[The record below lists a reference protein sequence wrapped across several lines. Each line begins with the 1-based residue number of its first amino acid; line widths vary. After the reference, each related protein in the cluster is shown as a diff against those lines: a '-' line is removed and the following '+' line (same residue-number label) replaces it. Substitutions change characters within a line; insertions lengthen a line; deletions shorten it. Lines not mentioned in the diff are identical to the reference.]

1 MMTTSQ
7 RPMSTVLFCVLL
19 TVATSGCTSISRRET
34 VSPHCFTN
42 GLYGGPRSEQ
52 EPINLVRLRQD
63 PPAVY
68 MLGPG
73 DTLGIYVEGVLGSR
87 DEPPPVHF
95 PERFQREL
103 PPAIGYPIPIRED
116 GTMPL
121 PLVPPIMANG
131 LTITQL
137 ETAIRKS
144 YTEDQKILVPGRDRI
159 IVTLMRPRNY
169 KVLVIREDVQP
180 KNVESRKE
188 SPGEFALGSERLGS
202 ATLVELRAYE
212 NDVLHALGE
221 SGGLPGV
228 MAKNELVILRG
239 SFDEAQDLAPLL
251 DDIDNYIQVSDDASK
266 DPKNVIRIP
275 LRGRPGEPVQKLRQE
290 DIILGNGDIVYIQSR
305 DAEVFYTGGL
315 LEGGQFP
322 IPRDYDLD
330 VLGAMAMAGGS
341 IAAAA
346 GGVGKN
352 GIGAGVGS
360 IFPPTRLL
368 VLRVVDGRQNVIE
381 VDLKQAM
388 RDPGQR
394 ILIEPNDF
402 VVLEYRPTEV
412 VMNTILSVFQVNMSL
427 NSLWD

>member
-1 MMTTSQ
+1 MTTSQ
-7 RPMSTVLFCVLL
+7 RPTTTVLLCVLL
-19 TVATSGCTSISRRET
+19 SIATTGCTSISRRET

-63 PPAVY
+63 PPPVY

-95 PERFQREL
+95 PERFQRDM

-116 GTMPL
+116 GSLPL
-121 PLVPPIMANG
+121 PLIPAIMADG
-131 LTITQL
+131 LTIAQL
-137 ETAIRKS
+137 EEVIRKS
-144 YTEDQKILVPGRDRI
+144 YTEDYKILAPGKDRI
-159 IVTLMRPRNY
+159 IVTLMRPRKY
-169 KVLVIREDVQP
+169 KVLVIREDIQP
-180 KNVESRKE
+180 KNVESREE
-188 SPGEFALGSERLGS
+188 SAGELALGSDRLGS

-228 MAKNELVILRG
+228 MAKNELIILRG
-239 SFDEAQDLAPLL
+239 TFDEAQDLAPLL
-251 DDIDNYIQVSDDASK
+251 DDVDSYVQVSDGSSR
-266 DPKNVIRIP
+266 DPKNVVRIP
-275 LRGRPGEPVQKLRQE
+275 LRGRPGEPVQRLKQE

-315 LEGGQFP
+315 LKGGQYP

-330 VLGAMAMAGGS
+330 VLGAMAMGGGS

-346 GGVGKN
+346 GGSGN
-352 GIGAGVGS
+352 DGIGSGVGS
-360 IFPPTRLL
+360 IFPPTRVL
-368 VLRVVDGRQNVIE
+368 VLRVADGRQNVIE
-381 VDLKQAM
+381 VDLKEAM

-394 ILIEPNDF
+394 ILIEPNDMI
-402 VVLEYRPTEV
+402 VLEYRPGEV
-412 VMNTILSVFQVNMSL
+412 VMNTILSTFRVTMSL
-427 NSLWD
+427 DSFWN

>member
-1 MMTTSQ
+1 
-7 RPMSTVLFCVLL
+7 MSTVLFCVLL